1 MSAMTLRV
9 TDAELR
15 ALLVGRLQIL
25 SEAEFDNAQAMAKSL
40 RTPLDKILIS
50 RGLPEGF
57 LLQQLA
63 QAWGISYID
72 LKVSDI
78 KAQALEAVDEAFAR
92 SNIVIPF
99 DAQNGHLKLAMCDP
113 RNREILEELQHKT
126 KLKIEPHLAPGPSIL
141 RAHLLYNRDLREM
154 LRRTAGN
161 GSIVVTR
168 YQEHKPNDTGAAE
181 LLNRILEY
189 AAITK
194 SSDIHI
200 EPYEA
205 EVLVRCRIDGVLQ
218 EMMILLPQALPSLV
232 SHIKVL
238 AGMRIDE
245 RRAPQDGR
253 FEISLNDLKFDLRV
267 SSLPTQWGEK
277 LVIRMLSKEFLAFE
291 LEDLGLASSDY
302 EILLP
307 NILRPHGLVLIT
319 GPTGSGKSTTLYSML
334 NRLASERK
342 YLINISTVEDPVEYT
357 LPRINQVSVNTAAGL
372 TFAAALRSILRQDP
386 DAIMVGEIRD
396 RETADMAIR
405 AALVG
410 RLLFSTL
417 HTNDA
422 TSAVIRIIDIGVEP
436 FLLASTLSM
445 VISQRLVRR
454 ICTSCRESM
463 APPPSTIALLRTRPD
478 FEATI
483 RALQSQNV
491 LPRGDY
497 PLTGIRLFKG
507 KGCGQCQGTGF
518 RGRLGVFELFQINDE
533 IRGMIMAR
541 SDAASIRTAAIGR
554 GMKTLFQDG
563 LAKVLIG
570 ETSLEEV
577 IRVAL

>member
-1 MSAMTLRV
+1 MNLRV
-9 TDAELR
+9 GDGELR
-15 ALLVGRLQIL
+15 ALLVGRLEVL
-25 SEAEFDNAQAMAKSL
+25 TEAEFDNAQAMSKTL
-40 RTPLDKILIS
+40 RTSLGRILIS

-57 LLQQLA
+57 LLLQLA

-78 KAQALEAVDEAFAR
+78 KAHALDLVDEQFAR
-92 SNIVIPF
+92 TKVVIPF

-113 RNREILEELQHKT
+113 RNREVLEDLQRMT
-126 KLKIEPHLAPGPSIL
+126 KLKIEPFLAAGPAIL
-141 RAHLLYNRDLREM
+141 RAHLLYKREVREM
-154 LRRTAGN
+154 MKLTTGN
-161 GSIVVTR
+161 GSVVIASNKEGDGHETA
-168 YQEHKPNDTGAAE
+168 PAG
-181 LLNRILEY
+181 LLDRILQY

-200 EPYEA
+200 EPYET
-205 EVLVRCRIDGVLQ
+205 EVLVRCRIDGALQ
-218 EMMILLPQALPSLV
+218 EIMSLPPKSLPSLV

-238 AGMRIDE
+238 ASMRIDE

-277 LVIRMLSKEFLAFE
+277 LAIRVLSKEFLVFE
-291 LEDLGLASSDY
+291 LEDLGLSASDY
-302 EILLP
+302 QILLP

-319 GPTGSGKSTTLYSML
+319 GPTGSGKSTTLYGML
-334 NRLASERK
+334 TRLGAERK
-342 YLINISTVEDPVEYT
+342 YAINISTVEDPVEYT

-386 DAIMVGEIRD
+386 DVIMVGEIRD

-422 TSAVIRIIDIGVEP
+422 TSAVVRMIDIGVEP
-436 FLLASTLSM
+436 FLLASTLAM
-445 VISQRLVRR
+445 VMSQRLVRR
-454 ICTSCRESM
+454 ICTNCRESM
-463 APPPSTIALLRTRPD
+463 APVSSTIAALRARPD
-478 FEATI
+478 FETTI

-491 LPRGDY
+491 LGRGDH
-497 PLTGIRLFKG
+497 PLSGIRLFKG
-507 KGCGQCQGTGF
+507 KGCAQCQGTGF
-518 RGRLGVFELFQINDE
+518 RGRLGIFELFQINDQ
-533 IRGMIMAR
+533 IRGMIMER
-541 SDAASIRTAAIGR
+541 SNASSLRSAAIAG
-554 GMKTLFQDG
+554 GMKTLFHDG
-563 LAKVLIG
+563 LAKVFLG

-577 IRVAL
+577 LRVSL

>member
-1 MSAMTLRV
+1 M
-9 TDAELR
+9 
-15 ALLVGRLQIL
+15 
-25 SEAEFDNAQAMAKSL
+25 
-40 RTPLDKILIS
+40 
-50 RGLPEGF
+50 
-57 LLQQLA
+57 
-63 QAWGISYID
+63 
-72 LKVSDI
+72 
-78 KAQALEAVDEAFAR
+78 
-92 SNIVIPF
+92 
-99 DAQNGHLKLAMCDP
+99 
-113 RNREILEELQHKT
+113 
-126 KLKIEPHLAPGPSIL
+126 
-141 RAHLLYNRDLREM
+141 
-154 LRRTAGN
+154 
-161 GSIVVTR
+161 
-168 YQEHKPNDTGAAE
+168 
-181 LLNRILEY
+181 
-189 AAITK
+189 
-194 SSDIHI
+194 
-200 EPYEA
+200 
-205 EVLVRCRIDGVLQ
+205 VRCRIDGVLQ

-232 SHIKVL
+232 SHIKVP

-277 LVIRMLSKEFLAFE
+277 LVMRMLSKEFLVFE
-291 LEDLGLASSDY
+291 LEDLGLAGSDY

-422 TSAVIRIIDIGVEP
+422 TSAVVRIIDIGVEP
-436 FLLASTLSM
+436 LLLASTLSM

-454 ICTSCRESM
+454 ICT
-463 APPPSTIALLRTRPD
+463 
-478 FEATI
+478 
-483 RALQSQNV
+483 
-491 LPRGDY
+491 
-497 PLTGIRLFKG
+497 
-507 KGCGQCQGTGF
+507 
-518 RGRLGVFELFQINDE
+518 
-533 IRGMIMAR
+533 
-541 SDAASIRTAAIGR
+541 
-554 GMKTLFQDG
+554 
-563 LAKVLIG
+563 VLIG

-577 IRVAL
+577 LRVAL

>member
-1 MSAMTLRV
+1 MNLRV

-15 ALLVGRLQIL
+15 ALVVSRLEIL
-25 SEAEFDNAQAMAKSL
+25 TEAEFDNAQGMAKRL
-40 RTPLDKILIS
+40 RTSVGRILIS

-63 QAWGISYID
+63 QAWGIPFVD

-78 KAQALEAVDEAFAR
+78 KTKALDVVDEQFAR
-92 SNIVIPF
+92 SNVVIPL
-99 DAQNGHLKLAMCDP
+99 DTYNGTLKLAMCDP
-113 RNREILEELQHKT
+113 RNREVLEELQRKT
-126 KLKIEPHLAPGPSIL
+126 KLKIEPCLAAGPSIL
-141 RAHLLYNRDLREM
+141 RAHLLYKRELREM
-154 LRRTAGN
+154 LNRAATN
-161 GSIVVTR
+161 GSIMEVHSR
-168 YQEHKPNDTGAAE
+168 KPEDRESKAAE
-181 LLNRILEY
+181 LLVRILEY

-200 EPYEA
+200 EPYEI

-218 EMMILLPQALPSLV
+218 DVMSLPTPLLASLV
-232 SHIKVL
+232 SHVKVL

-245 RRAPQDGR
+245 RRVPQDGH
-253 FEISLNDLKFDLRV
+253 FETALNDLKFDLRV

-277 LVIRMLSKEFLAFE
+277 LVIRMLSREFLVYE
-291 LEDLGLASSDY
+291 LEDLGLAASDF
-302 EILLP
+302 EVLLP
-307 NILRPHGLVLIT
+307 NILRPHGLLLVT
-319 GPTGSGKSTTLYSML
+319 GPTGSGKSTSLYAML
-334 NRLASERK
+334 TRLAAEKK

-357 LPRINQVSVNTAAGL
+357 LPRINQVSVNIASGL

-410 RLLFSTL
+410 RLLLSTL

-422 TSAVIRIIDIGVEP
+422 TSAVIRMIDIGIEP
-436 FLLASTLSM
+436 FLLASTLAL

-454 ICTSCRESM
+454 ICTNCRESM
-463 APPPSTIALLRTRPD
+463 APPASMIAALRARHD
-478 FEATI
+478 FETTV

-491 LPRGDY
+491 LARGDY

-507 KGCGQCQGTGF
+507 KGCAQCQGTGF
-518 RGRLGVFELFQINDE
+518 RGRLGVFELFQINDA
-533 IRGMIMAR
+533 IRAMIMQR
-541 SDAASIRTAAIGR
+541 SDAASIRAAAISG

-563 LAKVLIG
+563 LAKVFIG

-577 IRVAL
+577 LRVAL

>member
-1 MSAMTLRV
+1 MNLRV
-9 TDAELR
+9 SDAELR
-15 ALLVGRLQIL
+15 ALVVGRLDIL
-25 SEAEFDNAQAMAKSL
+25 TEAEFDNAQAMAKRL
-40 RTPLDKILIS
+40 RTSVGRILIS

-63 QAWGISYID
+63 QAWGIPYVD

-78 KAQALEAVDEAFAR
+78 ITKALDLVDEEFAR
-92 SNIVIPF
+92 SHVVIPL
-99 DAQNGHLKLAMCDP
+99 DAHNGSLKLAMSDP
-113 RNREILEELQHKT
+113 RNREVLEELQRKT
-126 KLKIEPHLAPGPSIL
+126 KLKIEPCLAAGPSIL
-141 RAHLLYNRDLREM
+141 RAQLLYKRELREM
-154 LRRTAGN
+154 LNRAATN
-161 GSIVVTR
+161 GSIVEVR
-168 YQEHKPNDTGAAE
+168 SRKPEEHESKAAE
-181 LLNRILEY
+181 LLVRILEY

-200 EPYEA
+200 EPYEI

-218 EMMILLPQALPSLV
+218 DVMSLPPPLLPSLV

-245 RRAPQDGR
+245 RRAPQDGH
-253 FEISLNDLKFDLRV
+253 FETSLTDLKFDLRV

-277 LVIRMLSKEFLAFE
+277 LVIRMLSREFLVYE
-291 LEDLGLASSDY
+291 LEDLGLGASDF
-302 EILLP
+302 EVLLP
-307 NILRPHGLVLIT
+307 NILRPHGLLLVT
-319 GPTGSGKSTTLYSML
+319 GPTGSGKSTSLYAML
-334 NRLASERK
+334 TRLAAEKK

-357 LPRINQVSVNTAAGL
+357 LPRINQVSVNIAAGL

-410 RLLFSTL
+410 RLLLSTL

-422 TSAVIRIIDIGVEP
+422 TSAVIRMIDIGIEP
-436 FLLASTLSM
+436 FLLASTLAL

-454 ICTSCRESM
+454 ICTNCRESM
-463 APPPSTIALLRTRPD
+463 PPPPSMIAALRARHD
-478 FEATI
+478 FEATV

-491 LPRGDY
+491 LGRGDY
-497 PLTGIRLFKG
+497 PLSGIRLFQG
-507 KGCGQCQGTGF
+507 KGCAQCQGTGF
-518 RGRLGVFELFQINDE
+518 RGRLGVFELFQINDTV
-533 IRGMIMAR
+533 RAMIMQR
-541 SDAASIRTAAIGR
+541 SDAASIRAAAISA

-563 LAKVLIG
+563 LAKVFIG

-577 IRVAL
+577 LRVAL